1 MERDNQDRKRMIILL
16 SLVLGGIFLGFVLLI
31 YVAVVGL

>member
-1 MERDNQDRKRMIILL
+1 MERNDPDRKRLIILL
-16 SLVLGGIFLGFVLLI
+16 SLVLGGVFLGFVLLI